1 MTEQTITVTLSE
13 SDAEIL
19 LGVVSAERHNPE
31 SQAVCDAVRK
41 QLDEQLADADS

>member
-1 MTEQTITVTLSE
+1 MTEQTITVSLSE

-31 SQAVCDAVRK
+31 AQAVCDAVRK
-41 QLDEQLADADS
+41 QLDEQLAAADA